1 MTNDDLSNKDY
12 LRGRAEVLR
21 GTIAYLDERL
31 NKGAGTWAHELR
43 QRLEFALNG
52 TEKILNRVE
61 SKEEIV

>member
-12 LRGRAEVLR
+12 LRGRADVLR
-21 GTIAYLDERL
+21 ETIACLDERL
-31 NKGAGTWAHELR
+31 NKGVGTWAYELR

-61 SKEEIV
+61 SKKETV